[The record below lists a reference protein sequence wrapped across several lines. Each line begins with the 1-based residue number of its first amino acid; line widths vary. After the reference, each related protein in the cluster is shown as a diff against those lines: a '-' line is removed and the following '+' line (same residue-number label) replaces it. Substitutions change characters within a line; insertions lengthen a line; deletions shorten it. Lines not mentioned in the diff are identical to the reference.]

1 VDNDNVILLKDNI
14 QDICRNLPKG
24 NFGDIMIVGGGIS
37 GIQAALDLGTAGFK
51 VYLVDTAPT
60 IGGHM
65 AQLDKTFP
73 TNDCSMC
80 IESPK
85 FVECNRHPN
94 IEIMTYTE
102 VHSIEGKAGD
112 FKVTLLKKPRYVDLD
127 KCTGCTVCAEYC
139 PVTYPDQ
146 FNQDISK
153 NKAIHIYFPQA
164 IPLKPYI
171 DDSCLYLKEKKCTV
185 CQAVCKNN
193 AIDFNQTG
201 EKVEIKVGAVILSPG
216 FEPFDPKVREEYHYG
231 DFENVVTS
239 MDYERLLCATGPYEG
254 EILRASDRKHPH
266 NIAWIHC
273 VGSRQVYSDQRLL
286 PREGVALTAPPGE
299 GATRAPLIAG
309 GNSYCSA
316 VCCTYTQKQV
326 ILTKDHD
333 AEAHCTIFHND
344 VRSYG
349 KDFERF
355 YQRTEKLPNIQFIR
369 SYTSIVKEDPVT
381 KNVTVRYSTPDNG
394 VKEEEFDM
402 VVLSVGLNP
411 PRDYKEFARKCGIEL
426 TSHGFC
432 KVNPFNPME
441 TSRPGIFI
449 SGAFQGPIDI
459 PESVVTGCGAGSQ
472 CGELLDYRRGNLSK
486 ERIYP
491 PERDVSQEEP
501 RVGVYVCHCG
511 ANIGRIVDVPS
522 TVEYALTLP
531 NVVHAEESLFICS
544 TEAAAML
551 AKDIKE
557 RGLNRVIVAACTPR
571 THEPLFRDT
580 LREAG
585 INQYYYDMANIRE
598 HCSWVHSKEK
608 EEATEK
614 AQDIIRMSVART
626 CHLEALQEFDLPVD
640 KRALVVGGGIAGM
653 TSALSV
659 ANQGHEVHLIEKNN
673 ELGGTARRIH
683 YTLEGMD
690 VQVYLN
696 DLIGKVYQHPSI
708 QVYTNATITG
718 VAGYV
723 GSFTTKVK
731 SDKGMSEIK
740 HGAAIIAIGADV
752 YTPTEY
758 LYGQDERVV
767 THLELEEKI
776 AAADEKVVNA
786 ESIVMIQCVGC
797 RNEERNYCSRLCCSE
812 SIKNA
817 LLLKERK
824 PDMEIYVLFRDVRTY
839 GLKEDYYREAAGK
852 GVKFIRYEPEDQP
865 QVKPGKSE
873 DGRSVLKVT
882 ATDFILNKKLELDA
896 DIIALAAAVIPSADR
911 KEISGLFKVSLGPD
925 EFFQEAHVKLR
936 PVDFGAEGIYLC
948 GIAHYPKLISETVS
962 QAYGAAGR
970 ALTLLANDTVVAS
983 GSVCK
988 VDEDRCI
995 SCGACITACTYGAI
1009 EFYETPQGR
1018 KAKVIPVLCKGDG
1031 LCNPKCPTRAIS
1043 LKHYTD
1049 DELFNQ
1055 IIAAAPQ
1062 RDVVEHADAAVGNA

>member
-1 VDNDNVILLKDNI
+1 VDNVIELKRNIEQLCRSLGDN
-14 QDICRNLPKG
+14 
-24 NFGDIMIVGGGIS
+24 NFGDVMVVGGGIS
-37 GIQAALDLGTAGFK
+37 GIQASLDLGTAGFK
-51 VYLVDTAPT
+51 VYLVDAAPT

-102 VHSIEGKAGD
+102 VDSVEGEAGA
-112 FKVTLLKKPRYVDLD
+112 FKVTLMKKPRYVDAD
-127 KCTGCTVCAEYC
+127 KCTGCTSCAEYC
-139 PVTYPDQ
+139 PARYPDR
-146 FNQDISK
+146 FNQEISQ

-171 DDSCLYLKEKKCTV
+171 DESCLYLKEKKCRI
-185 CQAVCKNN
+185 CEAICKNN
-193 AIDFNQTG
+193 AIDLNQKG
-201 EKVEIKVGAVILSPG
+201 EKVEIKVGAVILAPG
-216 FEPFDPKVREEYHYG
+216 FEPFDPKVREEYRYG
-231 DFENVVTS
+231 EFQNVVTS

-254 EILRASDRKHPH
+254 EILRASDKRHPH
-266 NIAWIHC
+266 NIAWLHC
-273 VGSRQVYSDQRLL
+273 VGSRQVI
-286 PREGVALTAPPGE
+286 E
-299 GATRAPLIAG
+299 G

-333 AEAHCTIFHND
+333 GDARCTIFHND
-344 VRSYG
+344 IRSYG

-355 YQRTEKLPNIQFIR
+355 YQRTEKLPGIRFFR
-369 SYTSIVKEDPVT
+369 SYTTIVKEDPVT
-381 KNVTVRYSTPDNG
+381 KNVTVRYSTPDDG

-411 PRDYKEFARKCGIEL
+411 PRDSRGLADAFGIEL
-426 TSHGFC
+426 NAHGFC
-432 KVNPFNPME
+432 KVNPVNPMQ

-449 SGAFQGPIDI
+449 SGAFQGPLDI

-472 CGELLDYRRGNLSK
+472 CGELLDYRRGNLAK
-486 ERIYP
+486 ERVYP
-491 PERDVSQEEP
+491 PEKDVSKEEP
-501 RVGVYVCHCG
+501 KVGVYVCHCG
-511 ANIGRIVDVPS
+511 ANIGRIVNVPA
-522 TVEYALTLP
+522 TVEYALSLP
-531 NVVHAEESLFICS
+531 NVAHAEESLFICS

-551 AKDIKE
+551 AKDIRE

-598 HCSWVHSKEK
+598 HCSWVHSKQK

-614 AQDIIRMSVART
+614 AQDIIRMSVARA
-626 CHLEALQEFDLPVD
+626 CHLEPLQEFNLPVD

-653 TSALSV
+653 TSALSI
-659 ANQGHEVHLIEKNN
+659 ANQGHEVFLVEK
-673 ELGGTARRIH
+673 EKDLGGTARRLH
-683 YTLEGMD
+683 YTLEGLD
-690 VQVYLN
+690 VQAYLH
-696 DLIGKVYQHPSI
+696 DLMQKVYQHPLVH
-708 QVYTNATITG
+708 VYTDAAITI
-718 VAGYV
+718 ASGYV
-723 GSFTTKVK
+723 GNFVTKVK
-731 SDKGMSEIK
+731 SDRGITEIK
-740 HGAAIIAIGADV
+740 HGAVVIATGAAV
-752 YTPTEY
+752 YKPTEY
-758 LYGQDERVV
+758 LYGEDDRVM

-776 AAADEKVVNA
+776 AEGDEKVVNA
-786 ESIVMIQCVGC
+786 QSMVMIQCVGC
-797 RNEERNYCSRLCCSE
+797 RNEERNYCSRICCSE

-817 LLLKERK
+817 LLLKERN
-824 PDMEIYVLFRDVRTY
+824 PGVDIYILFRDIRTY
-839 GLKEDYYREAAGK
+839 GFKEDYYREAASK
-852 GVKFIRYEPEDQP
+852 GVRFVRYEPEDP
-865 QVKPGKSE
+865 PRVEPGEAE
-873 DGRSVLKVT
+873 DGRPVLKVT
-882 ATDFILNKKLELDA
+882 ATDFILGKKLELDA
-896 DIIALAAAVIPSADR
+896 DILTLAAAVIPSADR
-911 KEISGLFKVSLGPD
+911 KEIAGLFKVTLGPD

-983 GSVCK
+983 GSVCE
-988 VDEDRCI
+988 VDEDKCI

-1009 EFYETPQGR
+1009 EFYESPDGR
-1018 KAKVIPVLCKGDG
+1018 KARVTPVLCKGDG
-1031 LCNPKCPTRAIS
+1031 LCNPKCPTQAIS

-1049 DELFNQ
+1049 DELFSQ

-1062 RDVVEHADAAVGNA
+1062 EEVAQQIDQAVGDE